1 MSITIYHNPRC
12 SKSRQTLELLRAQGL
27 EPDIIRYLE
36 SPPSVADLQHILS
49 GLGIKARDL
58 MRRNESLYKEL
69 ELDDESLTE
78 KDLIM
83 ALNQNPSLME
93 RPVVVNGN
101 RVALGRPP
109 ELVLEII

>member
-12 SKSRQTLELLRAQGL
+12 SKSRQTLELLRARGH
-27 EPDIIRYLE
+27 EPDIILYLE
-36 SPPSVADLQHILS
+36 SPPSVAGLQHILS

-58 MRRNESLYKEL
+58 MRRKESVYR
-69 ELDDESLTE
+69 ELDLDNPSLTE
-78 KDLIM
+78 QDLIF
-83 ALNQNPSLME
+83 ALNQNPSLLE
-93 RPVVVNGN
+93 RPVVVNGE